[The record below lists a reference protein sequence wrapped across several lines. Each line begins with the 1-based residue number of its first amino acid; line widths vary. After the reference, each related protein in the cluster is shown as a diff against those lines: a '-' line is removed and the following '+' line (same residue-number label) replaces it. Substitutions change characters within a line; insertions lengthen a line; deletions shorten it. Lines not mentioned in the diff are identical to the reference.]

1 MSVNQTTRGA
11 PSKRR
16 RLSREDRK
24 RELLA
29 SAVLVAADVGLSNLV
44 HADIAK
50 ANNVV
55 VATVFLYFPDAGSL
69 IRAVVDEVGAFYR
82 DQCNEY
88 LTGRNASPDDL
99 QEYAT
104 AFVDSIDTHP
114 QYAAVFL
121 QWAAAVSNEH
131 GIWDLFL
138 IHIQYLES
146 RIKRRVQTL
155 TFLSAS
161 THAHLVD
168 TFAQLFL
175 GSAFVLIRLKFSGAS
190 NKKLQRFLD
199 QTIELLIP

>member
-1 MSVNQTTRGA
+1 MPAKQVTSDVPT
-11 PSKRR
+11 KRR

-24 RELLA
+24 RELLT
-29 SAVLVAADVGLSNLV
+29 SAVVVAADVGLSNLV

-55 VATVFLYFPDAGSL
+55 VATVFLYFPDAESL
-69 IRAVVDEVGAFYR
+69 IRAVVNEVGTFYR
-82 DQCNEY
+82 DQCNAY
-88 LTGRNASPDDL
+88 LTGRNASPSDL
-99 QEYAT
+99 QEYAA

-138 IHIQYLES
+138 VHIQYLES
-146 RIKRRVQTL
+146 KIKRRAQTL
-155 TFLSAS
+155 TFLSTS

-168 TFAQLFL
+168 TFSQLFL
-175 GSAFVLIRLKFSGAS
+175 GSAFVVIRLKFSGAS
-190 NKKLQRFLD
+190 NKKLQRFLK
-199 QTIELLIP
+199 QTIELLVA